1 VTAAQGA
8 DAVIVMAGTISE
20 EGADRAT
27 FTSTAGTAL
36 ATSPADG
43 SSLDWY
49 AARPANIATT
59 IASGNLAKNSGTVAM
74 IKAIQAAAPTKT
86 ALVLKDNA
94 GVAMDPA
101 LVGAGGPAILE
112 VWFPGQEDGNIV
124 ADLVFGVKNPSG
136 KLPVT
141 FPFIGQGFLDTATA
155 AQFPG
160 VLAGDGVTNTVEYTE
175 KLNIGYRWYDAN
187 NVTPAFAFG
196 HGLSYT
202 TFSVTSPSVAA
213 NAGKYDVK
221 ATVRNTG
228 SKTGSEVVQVY
239 VTLPAGANSVGATQP
254 PKRLVGFKKVE
265 LAAGDSQEVTITID
279 PAASNHPLSV
289 WSTTFNLWIT
299 AAGTYTVSVGNSSRN
314 LSAVT
319 FTR

>member
-1 VTAAQGA
+1 
-8 DAVIVMAGTISE
+8 MAGTISE
-20 EGADRAT
+20 ENADRAT
-27 FTSTAGTAL
+27 FTSTAGTTL

-49 AARPANIATT
+49 AARPNTIATT
-59 IASGNLAKNSGTVAM
+59 ISTGNLAKNSNTVAM

-86 ALVLKDNA
+86 ALVLKDNG

-101 LVGAGGPAILE
+101 LVGATGPAILE
-112 VWFPGQEDGNIV
+112 TWFPGQEDGNIV
-124 ADLVFGVKNPSG
+124 ADLLFGVKNPSG

-141 FPFIGQGFLDTATA
+141 FPFVGQGFLDGLTA

-160 VLAGDGVTNTVEYTE
+160 VLSGDGVTNTVEYTE

-202 TFSVTSPSVAA
+202 TFTVTSPSAVL

-221 ATVRNTG
+221 ATVKNTG
-228 SKTGSEVVQVY
+228 SKSGSEVVQVY

-265 LAAGDSQEVTITID
+265 LAAGASQEVTITID

-289 WSTTFNLWIT
+289 WSTTLNLWIT